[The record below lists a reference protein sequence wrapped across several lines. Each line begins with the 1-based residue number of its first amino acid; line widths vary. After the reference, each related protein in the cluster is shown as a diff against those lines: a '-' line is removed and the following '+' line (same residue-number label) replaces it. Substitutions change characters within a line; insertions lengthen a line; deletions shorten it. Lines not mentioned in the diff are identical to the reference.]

1 MIIGVLVRRPRKF
14 FDTTMIDHS
23 LWLKN
28 RGYYH
33 LTPKLDVIGKQ
44 KEYLSKITNPKFVYK
59 HGFFPLLHA
68 VIKERRYK
76 KCGPDGKRSHVDPV
90 KGPTAKN
97 RPLHFATH
105 IDSLIFGYYAQ
116 KLQFQYEK
124 ELQKDLNLSAA
135 ITAYRKVFNADD
147 PERGKSTIH
156 FAHEVFS
163 EIKKQALSRGSCT
176 VLKFD
181 LEKFFS
187 SIDHKYLKTAWM
199 RLIGKEILPVDHYKV
214 FRATTNFSYILKDD
228 LRKNKRRFGSRSG
241 FEEKKLSQIRKQG
254 IESYFESHEEFRKAV
269 KEGEVKIFKNP
280 FRSKDGNR
288 MVAIPQGLPIS
299 SVLANLYLL
308 EFDQNLIQEVVKRL
322 GGLYRRYS
330 DDIIIVIDSEHET
343 KVEELVM
350 SLISKYFISISKDK
364 TEVFHFAKNER
375 GSIVGFLKTKEKG
388 FSDNYPLNYLGFDF
402 YGDRTLVAAK
412 NLSKFYRRMKV
423 SIKKKTKKSAH
434 LEQDQWVRKPVVF
447 FRQLYRIYS
456 NSDLER
462 YQVRTRRI
470 SLTKNRFGE
479 YLYKSEIIPK
489 PLKGNY
495 FSYIKRAAK
504 IMNEPAIINQ
514 LRNHRRI
521 FNTTVRRRLVSR

>member
-1 MIIGVLVRRPRKF
+1 
-14 FDTTMIDHS
+14 MIDNS
-23 LWLKN
+23 LWLKK

-44 KEYLSKITNPKFVYK
+44 KEYLSKITNPKFVSK

-76 KCGPDGKRSHVDPV
+76 EFGLDGERAHVDPV

-116 KLQFQYEK
+116 KLQLQYENV
-124 ELQKDLNLSAA
+124 LQKDPHLSEA
-135 ITAYRKVFNADD
+135 ITAYRKIYNPDD

-163 EIKKQALSRGSCT
+163 EIKKQTLLKGSCT

-187 SIDHKYLKTAWM
+187 SIDHQYLKIAWAKI
-199 RLIGKEILPVDHYKV
+199 IGKKSLPLDHYKV
-214 FRATTNFSYILKDD
+214 YRAATNFSYILKDD
-228 LRKNKRRFGSRSG
+228 LRKDKRKTGIRNG
-241 FEEKKLSQIRKQG
+241 FDERKLSQIRKHG
-254 IESYFESHEEFRKAV
+254 VESYFGSHEEFRKAV
-269 KEGEVKIFKNP
+269 KEGVVKIYKNP
-280 FRSKDGNR
+280 FRSKVGKKN
-288 MVAIPQGLPIS
+288 VGIPQGLPIS

-308 EFDQNLIQEVVKRL
+308 EFDKKIILEIVNQL
-322 GGLYRRYS
+322 GGYYRRYS
-330 DDIIIVIDSEHET
+330 DDIIIVTDCQHES
-343 KVEELVM
+343 KVEDLVM
-350 SLISKYFISISKDK
+350 NLISKYSIKISEDK
-364 TEVFHFAKNER
+364 TEIFHFLRKEYGKIAC
-375 GSIVGFLKTKEKG
+375 FLKSKKG
-388 FSDNYPLNYLGFDF
+388 VFSNNHPLNYLGFDF
-402 YGDRTLVAAK
+402 YGDKTLIAAK
-412 NLSKFYRRMKV
+412 NLSKFYRRMKI
-423 SIKKKTKKSAH
+423 SIKKKTKVSAK
-434 LEQDQWVRKPVVF
+434 LELDEISKKPAVF

-479 YLYKSEIIPK
+479 YIYKSKVIPK
-489 PLKGNY
+489 PMKGNY
-495 FSYIKRAAK
+495 FSYIKRASK
-504 IMNEPAIINQ
+504 IMGEPAIAKQ
-514 LRNHRRI
+514 LRNHRKV
-521 FNTTVRRRLVSR
+521 FNSTLNIRMERNYEL